1 LQNQQSKIENRK
13 FGAPMSFSEK
23 SLQTF
28 LDNVASAEPAPGGG
42 SVAALSGALGA
53 SLVAMVCRLTI
64 AKKGYEMVSAEM
76 ESILPRAEQLQ
87 RDLRDLMQADTDAYA
102 RVMDAYQLPKQTDA
116 EKTARTRAIQDALK
130 HASDIPLRVA
140 ELCVQVLELARPVAE
155 KGNKNA
161 ASDGGVGALMA
172 EAGLRGAALNVSINL
187 GAITDELFVRRHRER
202 VQKLL
207 VEAEQRKREILQIV
221 EGRM

>member
-1 LQNQQSKIENRK
+1 
-13 FGAPMSFSEK
+13 
-23 SLQTF
+23 
-28 LDNVASAEPAPGGG
+28 
-42 SVAALSGALGA
+42 
-53 SLVAMVCRLTI
+53 
-64 AKKGYEMVSAEM
+64 MVSAEM

>member
-1 LQNQQSKIENRK
+1 MTFASN
-13 FGAPMSFSEK
+13 
-23 SLQTF
+23 SLQSF
-28 LDNVASAEPAPGGG
+28 LDQVASAEPAPGGG

-64 AKKGYEMVSAEM
+64 GKKGYEAVSAEM
-76 ESILPRAEQLQ
+76 ELILPRAEELQ
-87 RDLRDLMQADTDAYA
+87 RGLRDLMQADTDAYA
-102 RVMDAYQLPKQTDA
+102 RVMDAYKLPKQTDA
-116 EKTARTRAIQDALK
+116 EKSARTRAIQDALK
-130 HASDIPLRVA
+130 HASDVPLRVA
-140 ELCVQVLELARPVAE
+140 ELCAQVLELARPIAE

-187 GAITDELFVRRHRER
+187 GAINDELFVRRHRER

-207 VEAEQRKREILQIV
+207 ADAEQRKREILQIV